1 MRLLLDECLPVELA
15 AHLPGYDVRTV
26 RDLGWLGIRNGRL
39 MKLIAESAAFDVFV
53 TADKNLPHQQNLRDL
68 PFAVAVLQVR
78 STRVPDVL
86 AQAPELLRR
95 LPHVRSGEAFV
106 VATPNPDAAGT

>member
-15 AHLPGYDVRTV
+15 AHLPGHTARTA
-26 RDLGWLGIRNGRL
+26 RDMGWLGVYNGRL
-39 MKLIAESAAFDVFV
+39 LKLIAESAAFDVFV
-53 TADKNLPHQQNLRDL
+53 TVDKNLPHQQNLRGF
-68 PFAVAVLQVR
+68 PFAVAVLRVR

-95 LPHVRSGEAFV
+95 LPEVRPGEALV
-106 VATPNPDAAGT
+106 VSLPA

>member
-15 AHLPGYDVRTV
+15 AHLPGHAVRTA
-26 RDLGWLGIRNGRL
+26 RDMGWLGVYNGQL
-39 MKLIAESAAFDVFV
+39 LKLIAESAAFDAFV
-53 TADKNLPHQQNLRDL
+53 TADKNLPHQQNLRGV
-68 PFAVAVLQVR
+68 PFAVALLRVR

-95 LPHVRSGEAFV
+95 LSDARPGEALV
-106 VATPNPDAAGT
+106 VSLPA